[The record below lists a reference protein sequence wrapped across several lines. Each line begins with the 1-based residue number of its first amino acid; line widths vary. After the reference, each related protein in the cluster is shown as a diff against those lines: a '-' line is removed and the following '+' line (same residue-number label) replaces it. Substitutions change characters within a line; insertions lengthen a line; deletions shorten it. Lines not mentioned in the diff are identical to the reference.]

1 MTPTPLVTLEEV
13 RLTYPSGQTA
23 LENLTL
29 TLHQGDFIAVVGASG
44 SGKSTLLRLITQL
57 LKPSSGRA
65 IFAHDALSV
74 GMAFQNPTLL
84 PWRTVLENVML
95 PLEVSPAHKYKLRAE
110 RAKYLEIA
118 HDLLRSVGLEGS
130 EKRFPWE
137 LSGGMQQ
144 RASLCRALVHSPEVL
159 LLDEPFGALDT
170 FTREEM
176 WLALDRLYS
185 ERKPTVVLVTHD
197 LREAVLLADTVYVVG
212 GKPGRMVHRQTVP
225 YSRPRTLELS
235 FLPEFSSTVLE
246 LREKIRP
253 GEVARKGEVAG
264 KRGVAG
270 NNEVKA

>member
-1 MTPTPLVTLEEV
+1 MTSTPPTPTPLVTLEDV

-23 LENLTL
+23 LEGLTL
-29 TLHQGDFIAVVGASG
+29 TLNQGDFIAVVGASG

-65 IFAHDALSV
+65 SFAHDALTV

-95 PLEVSPAHKYKLRAE
+95 PLEVSPEHKFRLRSE
-110 RAKYLEIA
+110 RAHYLEIA
-118 HDLLRSVGLEGS
+118 HELLRSVGLEGS

-176 WLALDRLYS
+176 WMALDRLYL
-185 ERKPTVVLVTHD
+185 ERRPTVVLFTHD

-212 GKPGRMVHRQTVP
+212 GKPGRVAHRQIIHYP
-225 YSRPRTLELS
+225 RPRTLELS
-235 FLPEFSSTVLE
+235 FLPEFSATVLE

-253 GEVARKGEVAG
+253 GEVTKKGEVSG
-264 KRGVAG
+264 KR
-270 NNEVKA
+270 EVNA